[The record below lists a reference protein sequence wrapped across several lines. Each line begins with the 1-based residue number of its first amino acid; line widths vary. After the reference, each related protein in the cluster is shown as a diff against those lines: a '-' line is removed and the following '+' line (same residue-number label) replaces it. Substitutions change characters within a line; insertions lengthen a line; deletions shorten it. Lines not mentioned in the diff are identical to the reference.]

1 MGGGSGHALSVSGE
15 GEVHARPDLVH
26 LTLGV
31 EVKNENLDA
40 ALADATKRVNA
51 LRDALLKLGVREAD
65 MKTGQL
71 SIGTFRE
78 PVTVHV
84 AQPAPAPEKS
94 SGKMAPVAEPV
105 VVAEERWIE
114 RYVVSTNFDVKFAK
128 IERTGELVKAA
139 VAAGAN
145 QSWGINFELSD
156 PKPLTEEARALAVKD
171 ARRRAEQLAEAAGVK
186 LGRVLS
192 VSEGSEAPGPM
203 PMMRMAKAS
212 MESDSMAIEGGET
225 IVRSNVT
232 LVYAIEE

>member
-1 MGGGSGHALSVSGE
+1 MGGGPGHSLAVSGE

-31 EVKNENLDA
+31 EVKNENLDL

-51 LRDALLKLGVREAD
+51 LRDALLRLGVREAD

-84 AQPAPAPEKS
+84 THAAPAPERS
-94 SGKMAPVAEPV
+94 AGKAAPAVEPT
-105 VVAEERWIE
+105 VVAEERWVE
-114 RYVVSTNFDVKFAK
+114 RYVVSTNFDVKFSK

-145 QSWGINFELSD
+145 QSWGIAFELAD
-156 PKPLTEEARALAVKD
+156 PKPLTDEARALAVKD
-171 ARRRAEQLAEAAGVK
+171 ARRRAEQLAEASGVK

-192 VSEGSEAPGPM
+192 VNEGAEVPGPM
-203 PMMRMAKAS
+203 PMYRMAAKA
-212 MESDSMAIEGGET
+212 MESDSIAVQGGET
-225 IVRSNVT
+225 IVRANVSI
-232 LVYAIEE
+232 VYAIEE